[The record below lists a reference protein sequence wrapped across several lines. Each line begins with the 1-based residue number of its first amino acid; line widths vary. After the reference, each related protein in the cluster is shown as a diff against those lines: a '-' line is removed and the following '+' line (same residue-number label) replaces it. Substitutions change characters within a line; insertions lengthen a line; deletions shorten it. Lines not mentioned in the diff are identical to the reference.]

1 MCKYMLNLIFIN
13 KITLNYILLVISK
26 KKAVNVLYSLVY
38 ILKIYL

>member
-26 KKAVNVLYSLVY
+26 KKAVNNLYLLHP
-38 ILKIYL
+38 IL

>member
-13 KITLNYILLVISK
+13 KITLNYILLVIGK